1 MPYKSPFRGQRG
13 IGSKKAQ
20 RPKRFRKDKSAESS
34 REKKARKP
42 RSPWGLFG
50 AVASFAAVWAIAVF
64 RMQADSKQKRL
75 SDNLLLKTLLSRP
88 MIYTDHAI
96 CRMKCRFITED
107 DVDESLNSGKINS
120 RKSVPGLLP
129 CPKYV
134 VDAKVGDSL
143 KNIETVFAACPTDT
157 KVITVIDQDR
167 DWECYC
173 P

>member
-1 MPYKSPFRGQRG
+1 MPYKSPLRGQRG

-34 REKKARKP
+34 KEKKARKP

-75 SDNLLLKTLLSRP
+75 SDNLLLKTLLSKP

-96 CRMKCRFITED
+96 CRMKCRCAAKQAWPCLCKHADADLCTTAG
-107 DVDESLNSGKINS
+107 SLQIMM
-120 RKSVPGLLP
+120 LM
-129 CPKYV
+129 
-134 VDAKVGDSL
+134 SL
-143 KNIETVFAACPTDT
+143 
-157 KVITVIDQDR
+157 
-167 DWECYC
+167 
-173 P
+173 